1 MHYLANSYRNGGIM
15 PLVGYEEVDA
25 DDMIQSLASVLKTT
39 NPENDQFLWNSLWKT
54 KDLLEGLMAEGYF
67 E

>member
-1 MHYLANSYRNGGIM
+1 M

-25 DDMIQSLASVLKTT
+25 VDMVEALDSVLFRTK
-39 NPENDQFLWNSLWKT
+39 NDNDHFLWNSLWKT
-54 KDLLEGLMAEGYF
+54 KDLIEGLMAEGYF

>member
-1 MHYLANSYRNGGIM
+1 M

-25 DDMIQSLASVLKTT
+25 DDMIDSLASELKTT
-39 NPENDQFLWNSLWKT
+39 NPENDQWLWNSLWKT

-67 E
+67 D

>member
-1 MHYLANSYRNGGIM
+1 M

-25 DDMIQSLASVLKTT
+25 LDMILGVQSVMITV
-39 NPENDQFLWNSLWKT
+39 NPDDDPWLYNTLWKT
-54 KDLLEGLMAEGYF
+54 KDFLEGLMAEGYF